1 MGILKMAWRNIGRNR
16 RRTVVT
22 VAAMAFGF
30 FAMVVWFAMLQGL
43 LADMERTVI
52 DVEIGDLQIHAPT
65 YLDDPSLYTRIDDVD
80 ALIAA
85 LEAAGFRAS
94 ARLVG
99 GGLAA
104 AGVSAAGASLQGRER
119 AADAGVSAISTRVA
133 EGAWLDED
141 DPYGVVVGR
150 RLARSL
156 DLEIGG
162 ELIVLSQAADGS
174 IANDL
179 YAVRGILQSVSDG
192 VDRSTVFLNE
202 AAFRELFVLPSGA
215 HRIVVRK
222 PDDIEL
228 PAAVEAVQGLAPGL
242 DTRSWRTLLPT
253 LATYLDSANASMQI
267 VSAVIYIVVAIL
279 ILNAMLMAVF
289 ERIREFGV
297 LKALGVEPRQVVW
310 LIFVESGL
318 QTGLALAV
326 GVALAVPDAVVPGG
340 VRHRHRRARWGA
352 GAERD
357 DRDGLAGGGDAGH
370 VRGPDGE
377 PGRAGAPGG
386 DLPRPEGGPHQS
398 GGGDAASVIRRAER
412 PRDGNAGRRAR
423 CGRWRRAEPACRT
436 RHGRGGARRRHPASE
451 RDGPMKGTNLATM
464 AWRNLWRNRRRTYIT
479 LSAIVFGVFLA
490 VIMMAMQDRNWADMI
505 RLAARLGA
513 GHVTIQHPEYLDT
526 PTLTRTVQGTD
537 TLKRLAADDP
547 HVIRVVERIT
557 GFAMLATARENVG
570 AGFIAVSPEQED
582 DETLSLIEAIVEGEF
597 FGSSTDGGII
607 LGERLAANLDVELG
621 SKLVYTLTD
630 KEGEIVSALAR
641 VSGIVRTGSP
651 SVDAGIC
658 LLPIDAVRRWSASRP
673 TRRSRSPR
681 SSTTSAPATPRSPRS
696 APRRRKTSP
705 CWRGTSCSRT
715 WRSSSP

>member
-80 ALIAA
+80 ALIPA

-104 AGVSAAGASLQGRER
+104 AGVSAAGASLQGVNVR
-119 AADAGVSAISTRVA
+119 ADARVSAISTRLA

-156 DLEIGG
+156 DLAVGG

-179 YAVRGILQSVSDG
+179 YIVRGILQSVSDA

-222 PDDIEL
+222 PDDLEL

-242 DTRSWRTLLPT
+242 DARSWRMLLPT

-297 LKALGVEPRQVVW
+297 LKALGVEPRQVLW

-326 GVALAVPDAVVPGG
+326 GVMLAVPTLWYLVEFGIDTGALGG
-340 VRHRHRRARWGA
+340 VQ
-352 GAERD
+352 
-357 DRDGLAGGGDAGH
+357 
-370 VRGPDGE
+370 V
-377 PGRAGAPGG
+377 
-386 DLPRPEGGPHQS
+386 
-398 GGGDAASVIRRAER
+398 
-412 PRDGNAGRRAR
+412 
-423 CGRWRRAEPACRT
+423 
-436 RHGRGGARRRHPASE
+436 
-451 RDGPMKGTNLATM
+451 
-464 AWRNLWRNRRRTYIT
+464 
-479 LSAIVFGVFLA
+479 LSATFATVWRAAVTPATFAAPTANLVILVLLA
-490 VIMMAMQDRNWADMI
+490 VIYPA
-505 RLAARLGA
+505 LKAAR
-513 GHVTIQHPEYLDT
+513 ISP
-526 PTLTRTVQGTD
+526 
-537 TLKRLAADDP
+537 
-547 HVIRVVERIT
+547 VE
-557 GFAMLATARENVG
+557 AMRH
-570 AGFIAVSPEQED
+570 Q
-582 DETLSLIEAIVEGEF
+582 
-597 FGSSTDGGII
+597 
-607 LGERLAANLDVELG
+607 
-621 SKLVYTLTD
+621 
-630 KEGEIVSALAR
+630 
-641 VSGIVRTGSP
+641 
-651 SVDAGIC
+651 
-658 LLPIDAVRRWSASRP
+658 
-673 TRRSRSPR
+673 
-681 SSTTSAPATPRSPRS
+681 
-696 APRRRKTSP
+696 
-705 CWRGTSCSRT
+705 
-715 WRSSSP
+715 